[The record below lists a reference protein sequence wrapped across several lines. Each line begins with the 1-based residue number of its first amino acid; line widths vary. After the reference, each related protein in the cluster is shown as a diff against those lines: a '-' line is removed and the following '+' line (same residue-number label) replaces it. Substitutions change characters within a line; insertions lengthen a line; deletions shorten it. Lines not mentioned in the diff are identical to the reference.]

1 MGRIYDFTQGDFTM
15 GQEKVRL
22 NLQVSQELS
31 NVLDEIAE
39 SSGGNRTDVI
49 RQALALVKI
58 AHEAK
63 KEGRHLGLVSE
74 RSKLDTEIVGLL

>member
-1 MGRIYDFTQGDFTM
+1 MGRIYDFTQGDVTM